1 MSDKKRIFSGIK
13 PSGRLNIGGY
23 IGALSQ
29 WIENQK
35 DYDCIFCVADYHA
48 ITVKQNPED
57 LRSRTIELIKTYLA
71 AGIDPKKCLLFKQ
84 SDVPAHTE
92 LAWILNCCGARIAD
106 LNKMTQFK
114 DKAKLVKTLSTKNV
128 YKTMDDIYKKY
139 NTDLEKNIGSLKE
152 KTSNLRKKNSW
163 KIEEMSKIT
172 LELLDLGKEYS
183 KSLRD
188 FGLSSLDIL
197 SISENEDK
205 LKNVTVGL
213 YDYPVLMAADILLYK
228 TEIVPV
234 GEDQKQHVE
243 LTRDIARRFNKDYSE
258 IFKIPEA
265 AVRKEGA
272 RVMSLQD
279 PTKKMS
285 KSDENGLGCIELLD
299 DIEVAKKKIMRAV
312 TDSGSEIKY
321 DLENKPAISNLLTI
335 YSYLASKSVQEI
347 EREYVGQ
354 GYGDFKKGLAEIVAK
369 FLSDFQNKYNA
380 ISDQEVFLI
389 LEEGRVK
396 AEKIANETLAKAR
409 QAVGVR

>member
-114 DKAKLVKTLSTKNV
+114 DKVGKNQ
-128 YKTMDDIYKKY
+128 
-139 NTDLEKNIGSLKE
+139 ESA
-152 KTSNLRKKNSW
+152 
-163 KIEEMSKIT
+163 
-172 LELLDLGKEYS
+172 
-183 KSLRD
+183 
-188 FGLSSLDIL
+188 
-197 SISENEDK
+197 
-205 LKNVTVGL
+205 TVGL
-213 YDYPVLMAADILLYK
+213 YDYPVLMAADILLYN

-243 LTRDIARRFNKDYSE
+243 LTRDIARRFNKDYAE

-335 YSYLASKSVQEI
+335 YSYLSSKSVQEI
-347 EREYVGQ
+347 EREYVGL

-396 AEKIANETLAKAR
+396 AEKIANETLTKAR